1 MSEAPAVGD
10 DEVVMRHIPAGT
22 TWQAPGPPP
31 RLTSANFRTRAHKGE
46 TYLSVSRTGL
56 TTPEQLLKRVGGDV
70 AAGSRIACATVGEI
84 RKLGFEV
91 LPEPIVP
98 DDPGHAGIHPT
109 AAANFDDKELVKR
122 LAVLF
127 RYRDD
132 TSKPAG

>member
-1 MSEAPAVGD
+1 MSDQPTVGD
-10 DEVVMRHIPAGT
+10 DEVVIRHIPAGT

-31 RLTSANFRTRAHKGE
+31 RLTSANFRIRAHKGE
-46 TYLSVSRTGL
+46 AYLSVSRTGL

-70 AAGSRIACATVGEI
+70 AAGSRIACATVGDI

-91 LPEPIVP
+91 LPEPITP

-109 AAANFDDKELVKR
+109 ATASFDDKELVKR

-127 RYRDD
+127 RYLDV
-132 TSKPAG
+132 PQPPCG